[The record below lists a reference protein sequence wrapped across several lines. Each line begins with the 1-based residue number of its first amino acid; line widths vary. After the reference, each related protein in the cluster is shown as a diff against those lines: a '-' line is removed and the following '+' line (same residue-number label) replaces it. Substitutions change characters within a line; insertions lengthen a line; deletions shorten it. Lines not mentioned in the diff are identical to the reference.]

1 MTLVPGATSI
11 ATSLTVTFTPAPD
24 FAGTAGFDYTVSDVE
39 SQIDVTNVANSTE
52 PLPPLVT
59 HLSSVSAWVD
69 IGVSPRSSINLMVQ
83 WNELDMRD
91 FGLDG
96 VVPDTLANVLTL
108 GESAG
113 SYDVVMLWGAW
124 TARF

>member
-1 MTLVPGATSI
+1 
-11 ATSLTVTFTPAPD
+11 
-24 FAGTAGFDYTVSDVE
+24 VSDVE

-59 HLSSVSAWVD
+59 DMSSVSAWVD

-83 WNELDMRD
+83 WNELDARD
-91 FGLDG
+91 FGLDN

-113 SYDVVMLWGAW
+113 GYDVLMVWGAW
-124 TARF
+124 RARF